1 MDRRR
6 AFRLL
11 DAIERATAELRE
23 LVAEADAGREEPM
36 ITSYDELDRTRR
48 RRPEWR
54 RRGRVFY
61 AISREGGRV
70 SSARFEQIVLDAGYD
85 DLRGANGFFRGDPEP
100 VLERDGEE
108 VVLTER
114 GEHAAR
120 FYGTYWLPKETD
132 HGSERAE

>member
-1 MDRRR
+1 M
-6 AFRLL
+6 
-11 DAIERATAELRE
+11 T
-23 LVAEADAGREEPM
+23 V
-36 ITSYDELDRTRR
+36 SYDQLDRTRR

-61 AISREGGRV
+61 AIDREGGRV

-100 VLERDGEE
+100 VLEREDDDIR
-108 VVLTER
+108 LTQR

-120 FYGTYWLPKETD
+120 FYESYWLPQEEPPG
-132 HGSERAE
+132 GS